1 MTRFAA
7 TDLATVHL
15 ALSVVAVLW
24 NIAMAGRIARMPET
38 PYAMAALS
46 AVAGLVIAP
55 ALFVVIASASLL
67 SGRAL
72 HTIAWIWP
80 ATALLMTMQAG
91 IAVVRGRA
99 AVPLAAPILVYNALL
114 AIVYGTRYL
123 VQRGI
128 DPPDVLLAL
137 SAAQTSALALG
148 AQPMVLLE
156 PYYLHVPLLA
166 PASPGRRGVGT
177 LARSVA
183 AAMAAVWLLLIL
195 LKVPEG
201 ARAVTSYDRLGGER
215 LTERPEQGFSIGLK
229 ILPTLAAG
237 PPPLALQSDLA
248 MIDTTGV
255 DVISVYL
262 SPGGTSAAALEDLA
276 SGLDARRSGRTL
288 IVALDLSRADGRGA
302 RRDPVGYLRARAQE
316 LELVAGVL
324 RPEYVVPV
332 LDPYGAAAHRL
343 GTLPES
349 TWHNYISAARSAI
362 RRGHSAARVLVHVGG
377 YTAADSAIYAWAA
390 GPASPADAVGL
401 SLFPGYLGGSRLD
414 ARMSTAA
421 RWMRATP
428 SEVEHWVLEGGAF
441 PVTHGDENQTR
452 ALWGALAWATSQPR
466 IRGFVVHQAA
476 DYESPTGL
484 RAPGGRIRPAAYRV
498 AEAVRTFAEA
508 AVPEAAP

>member
-24 NIAMAGRIARMPET
+24 NIAMAGRIARMPDT
-38 PYAMAALS
+38 PYAMGALS
-46 AVAGLVIAP
+46 AVGGLVIAP

-72 HTIAWIWP
+72 HTIAWLWP
-80 ATALLMTMQAG
+80 ATALLMTVQAG
-91 IAVVRGRA
+91 IAVMRGRA

-123 VQRGI
+123 VQRGV
-128 DPPDVLLAL
+128 DPPDALMAL

-148 AQPMVLLE
+148 TQPMVLLE

-166 PASPGRRGVGT
+166 PASPGRRGRGT

-183 AAMAAVWLLLIL
+183 AALAAVWLTVIL

-201 ARAVTSYDRLGGER
+201 ARAIASYDQLGGER
-215 LTERPEQGFSIGLK
+215 LHERPDDGFSIGLK
-229 ILPTLAAG
+229 ILPTLTAG

-255 DVISVYL
+255 DVMSVYL
-262 SPGGTSAAALEDLA
+262 SPGGTGAAALEDLA

-288 IVALDLSRADGRGA
+288 IIALDLSRADADA
-302 RRDPVGYLRARAQE
+302 RRDPARYLQTRAQA

-332 LDPYGAAAHRL
+332 LDPYGSAARRL

-349 TWHNYISAARSAI
+349 TWRDYFSAARSAI
-362 RRGHSAARVLVHVGG
+362 RRGHSGARLLVHVGG
-377 YTAADSAIYAWAA
+377 YTAADSSLYAWAA
-390 GPASPADAVGL
+390 GEASPADAVGL
-401 SLFPGYLGGSRLD
+401 SVFPGYLGGSRLD
-414 ARMSTAA
+414 ARMSVAA
-421 RWMRATP
+421 RWIRAMPT
-428 SEVEHWVLEGGAF
+428 SVDHWVLEGGAL
-441 PVTHGDENQTR
+441 PVAHGDENQTR
-452 ALWGALAWATSQPR
+452 ALWAALAWATSQPQ
-466 IRGFVVHQAA
+466 IRGFVVHQAS

-484 RAPGGRIRPAAYRV
+484 RAPGGRIRPAAYRL

>member
-38 PYAMAALS
+38 PYAMGALS
-46 AVAGLVIAP
+46 AVGGLVIAP

-72 HTIAWIWP
+72 YTIAWIWP
-80 ATALLMTMQAG
+80 ATALLMTVQAG

-114 AIVYGTRYL
+114 TIVYATRYA
-123 VQRGI
+123 VQRGLE
-128 DPPDVLLAL
+128 PPDALLAL

-148 AQPMVLLE
+148 TQPMMLLE

-166 PASPGRRGVGT
+166 PASPGRRGMGT

-183 AAMAAVWLLLIL
+183 AALAAVWLTLII
-195 LKVPEG
+195 LKIPEG
-201 ARAVTSYDRLGGER
+201 ARAVASYDQLGGER
-215 LTERPEQGFSIGLK
+215 LQERPDDGFSIGLK
-229 ILPTLAAG
+229 ILPTLTAG

-255 DVISVYL
+255 DVMSVYL
-262 SPGGTSAAALEDLA
+262 APGGMSAAALEDLA

-288 IVALDLSRADGRGA
+288 IVALDLSRADGERA
-302 RRDPVGYLRARAQE
+302 RRDPAGYLRARAQE

-332 LDPYGAAAHRL
+332 VDPCGSAAHRL

-349 TWHNYISAARSAI
+349 TWHNYFAAARSAI
-362 RRGHSAARVLVHVGG
+362 RRGYPGARLLVHVGG
-377 YTAADSAIYAWAA
+377 YTAADSAMYAWAA
-390 GPASPADAVGL
+390 GPTSPADAVGL

-414 ARMSTAA
+414 ARMSAAA
-421 RWMRATP
+421 RWLRATP
-428 SEVEHWVLEGGAF
+428 SDVEHWVLEAGAF
-441 PVTHGDENQTR
+441 PVSHGDQNQTR
-452 ALWGALAWATSQPR
+452 ALWGALTWATGQPR
-466 IRGFVVHQAA
+466 IRGFVVHQAS

-484 RAPGGRIRPAAYRV
+484 RAPGGRIRPAAYRL
-498 AEAVRTFAEA
+498 AEAVRSFADA